1 MLIDQNDV
9 KLGVVET
16 REAIRMAYEAELD
29 LVEVAP
35 TARPPVA
42 RILDYSRFIYE
53 KKRKERDARKKQKK
67 IEIKTVKLKLK
78 TAEFHRGIQMKKA
91 RNWLIDGK
99 KVKVEIRFYGREITF
114 PELGRKIMA
123 GVEEE
128 LKEFGI
134 IESRPQME
142 GRTMVMILAP
152 FEGSQLTKLQAART
166 KARLAGDEPEKSA
179 EDDVEDELDADE
191 EVTDSDVTDSDV
203 ADADVADADTE
214 ESDDD
219 SSDDASD
226 ASDASTEEAE
236 AEEEADSDEADKV
249 NKNVDK
255 ADDVGETE
263 DE

>member
-191 EVTDSDVTDSDV
+191 EVTDSDV

-219 SSDDASD
+219 SSDD